1 MLVTTLVTVSTRLST
16 LYHAK
21 SVINSLL
28 NAASRTIAQSLSASK
43 SGGSHKPCQL
53 GPHLRYYRS
62 VALSYHNGTTTPCLS
77 LSLPVPSRVIN
88 P

>member
-16 LYHAK
+16 LYPAK

-28 NAASRTIAQSLSASK
+28 NAASRTISQSLSASK

-62 VALSYHNGTTTPCLS
+62 VAFCTTTVPQPRVSPCPS
-77 LSLPVPSRVIN
+77 LSL
-88 P
+88 